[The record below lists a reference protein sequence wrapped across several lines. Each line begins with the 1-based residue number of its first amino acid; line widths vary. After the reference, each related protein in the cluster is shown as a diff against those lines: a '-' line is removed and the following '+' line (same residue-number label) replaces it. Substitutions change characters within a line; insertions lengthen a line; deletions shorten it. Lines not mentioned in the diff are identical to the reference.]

1 MPTGSR
7 AYNDAYDA
15 AMMRINSQALDF
27 QSLAKQALS
36 WLTCARERLTLTQV
50 QHALGVEIGS
60 FALDKENLPD
70 VECLISACAGLVAF
84 DEHSHVI
91 RLVHY
96 TTKQY
101 FEQTWTR
108 WFPNAH
114 AEIAQICITYL
125 SFDVFETG
133 SCQTDDGFDR
143 RLKDNPLYKYAA
155 FSWDYHARLQ
165 PVEGNLLCNFLEDGP
180 KVSACL
186 QVLMTFNLVC
196 EADEVSKRN
205 TGLHLAAYLG
215 FIPAVEMLL
224 ADFDPNIENDWEQT
238 PLALAMQEGHDDAVK
253 LLRAHGAGIDPKD
266 DKGETPLHYAADKGN
281 MKMVKYLLHD
291 GADPDVVNNEGET
304 PFFWAAFHGHVEIC
318 KLLLQ
323 RRCVLQIVSQVYTL
337 NCLQFAAKHGNTRIV
352 QLLLDAGVDPT
363 YSEACKG
370 WGGTIDAA
378 PLSLAAENRH
388 EAVVMAL
395 LDRTTDCDNA
405 QQIGQMALVQAAK
418 NEQEKIVKLLIQRG
432 IGVDPDSKKPWG
444 ITPLLISVS
453 HNRSETVKT
462 LLENGANPSVGISRC
477 ELDPRSSNPSI
488 IVSSLGSEDL
498 GLGREAWEF
507 RKRGIDMTPL
517 SLAATRGYRN
527 IFKHLLF
534 YTASTGWEEQE
545 QLLWACHEGY
555 DILVE
560 ILLDQGV
567 HADCRDDAGRTP
579 LAIASEHGHDTIA
592 RRLLEND
599 AIPGSKDII
608 GQTPLSYA
616 LENGHKELAY
626 LLSEKDP
633 SLLSFR
639 DLFGRSPLLLSSGIY
654 DHLVTNLIVDAA
666 CEDRSSSEVASREL
680 ALVEET
686 ISGMDPDL
694 LRQIGGKC
702 LLWAVRNDH
711 RHVVNHLLLIGVDPN
726 FKDSLGTTPLAAAAK
741 ENNEALAKS
750 LLDSGANPNRED
762 RIGRTPLS
770 WALFRQNYRLILL
783 ILDYEV
789 DLCTRIANPWGK
801 LGYFEYDGGV
811 FEFEDWGIRNAPLE
825 LAAFGSSADII
836 AAFLKYAVWSPDDL
850 EAALLQAVR
859 TRKIATV
866 EVLLD
871 RVADQHIIHG
881 PLREAILDKHED
893 IVKVLLF
900 KGLGQDHVL
909 CDNSIRL
916 MFTATS
922 NGFEEV
928 VKFMLDK
935 GADCNSRLTNELQR
949 WKVVRNRFMHTTFY
963 RTKNATPLL
972 IAADK
977 GHEAVIKLLLEY
989 GADPSLKDDN
999 GDFSLR
1005 AALKNRHHNV
1015 VKILMEKGL
1024 KLDSADEAEH
1034 FLRQAA
1040 EHGNLSIIEK
1050 LLGEGVDVNTTSDQ
1064 KGPPLGWAASRNHEA
1079 VVRTLLKAQA
1089 DPNCQNPD
1097 EWKSMT
1103 RTPLLVA
1110 TKHRELGSVKALL
1123 EGGANPDIPSHHG
1136 RTPLSLA
1143 AEKGR
1148 QPLIEVLL
1156 NHAATVDM
1164 ADEHNRTPLSFAAVN
1179 GHEAVVRTLLKHG
1192 SGAAHA
1198 STSAQRSAFLVARD
1212 FGRERVAFLLSGQ
1225 DQALQHASPDKS
1237 ESNCASFE
1245 CDSCFCSIHDSD
1257 SHFHCPI
1264 CSGPY
1269 YYDEPFNLCLEC
1281 FRGGR
1286 RCSDKLHA
1294 LQKRTF
1300 KNGGIAVER
1309 IMRP

>member
-1 MPTGSR
+1 MKSIKTALQNLPTGSR

-60 FALDKENLPD
+60 FAFDKENLPD

-108 WFPNAH
+108 WFPNAR
-114 AEIAQICITYL
+114 AEIAQTCITYL
-125 SFDVFETG
+125 SFDVFEPG
-133 SCQTDDGFDR
+133 SCQTDDDLDR
-143 RLKDNPLYKYAA
+143 RVKDNPLYGYAA

-165 PVEGNLLCNFLEDGP
+165 PVEGNLLRNFLEDGP

-186 QVLMTFNLVC
+186 EVLMAFNIGC
-196 EADEVSKRN
+196 GAEHVSNRS

-224 ADFDPNIENDWEQT
+224 ADFDPDIENNWKQT
-238 PLALAMQEGHDDAVK
+238 PLMLAMQEGREDAVK
-253 LLRAHGAGIDPKD
+253 LLRAHGADIDHKD
-266 DKGETPLHYAADKGN
+266 DEGQTPLHYAADKGN
-281 MKMVKYLLHD
+281 MKMAKYLLSD
-291 GADPDVVNNEGET
+291 GADPEVVNNNGQT

-318 KLLLQ
+318 NLLLQ
-323 RRCVLQIVSQVYTL
+323 RRCVLQIVSQDQIV

-363 YSEACKG
+363 YSEACQG
-370 WGGTIDAA
+370 FRGAA
-378 PLSLAAENRH
+378 PLSLAAENGH

-418 NEQEKIVKLLIQRG
+418 NEHEKIVKLLIQRG
-432 IGVDPDSKKPWG
+432 IGIDPDSKKPWG
-444 ITPLLISVS
+444 ITPLLISVCC
-453 HNRSETVKT
+453 NRSETVKT
-462 LLENGANPSVGISRC
+462 LLENGANPSVGISRR
-477 ELDPRSSNPSI
+477 ELGPRLSRLI
-488 IVSSLGSEDL
+488 FSSLGWGILEL
-498 GLGREAWEF
+498 EREAREF
-507 RKRGIDMTPL
+507 KKRGIDMTPL

-527 IFKHLLF
+527 ISKHLLF
-534 YTASTGWEEQE
+534 YTAFTGWEGQE

-626 LLSEKDP
+626 LLSAKDP

-686 ISGMDPDL
+686 ISRMDPDL

-711 RHVVNHLLLIGVDPN
+711 RHVVNHLLLIEVDPN
-726 FKDSLGTTPLAAAAK
+726 FRDSLGTTPLAAAAK

-750 LLDSGANPNRED
+750 LLDSGANPNRAD

-783 ILDYEV
+783 MLDYEV
-789 DLCTRIANPWGK
+789 DLCTRIANPWGNFANPWDHDQR
-801 LGYFEYDGGV
+801 YFEYVGF

-825 LAAFGSSADII
+825 LAAFGCSADII
-836 AAFLKYAVWSPDDL
+836 AVFLKYAVWSPEDL

-871 RVADQHIIHG
+871 RVTDEHIVHG

-935 GADCNSRLTNELQR
+935 GADCNSRLTSELQR
-949 WKVVRNRFMHTTFY
+949 WKAD
-963 RTKNATPLL
+963 RTCLIWSTPCWMENATPLL

-1005 AALKNRHHNV
+1005 TAFKNRRHNV

-1040 EHGNLSIIEK
+1040 QHGNLSIIEK

-1064 KGPPLGWAASRNHEA
+1064 KGPPLWWAASRTHEA

-1097 EWKSMT
+1097 EWESMT

-1136 RTPLSLA
+1136 RTP
-1143 AEKGR
+1143 
-1148 QPLIEVLL
+1148 
-1156 NHAATVDM
+1156 
-1164 ADEHNRTPLSFAAVN
+1164 
-1179 GHEAVVRTLLKHG
+1179 
-1192 SGAAHA
+1192 
-1198 STSAQRSAFLVARD
+1198 
-1212 FGRERVAFLLSGQ
+1212 
-1225 DQALQHASPDKS
+1225 
-1237 ESNCASFE
+1237 
-1245 CDSCFCSIHDSD
+1245 
-1257 SHFHCPI
+1257 
-1264 CSGPY
+1264 
-1269 YYDEPFNLCLEC
+1269 
-1281 FRGGR
+1281 
-1286 RCSDKLHA
+1286 
-1294 LQKRTF
+1294 
-1300 KNGGIAVER
+1300 
-1309 IMRP
+1309 

>member
-1 MPTGSR
+1 MTSIVVDHLHQLFLETPAVGMAYFFCDFSQRGTITVKTLIACLLRQLVQNMRRIPEAVRDLFAQHRQHKILPQLQDMVRCLNLVTSELSHVYIVIDALDECEEEIRNHLLSQIFDLQSNSPLSFFATSRFVPDISSQFEQCLYLEIQAHADDVKSYISGQIVNLRPFVRRDASLQELIIQSIAEAIDGMFLLARLYIDSLKTAPSVKSIKSALQNLPTGSR

-15 AMMRINSQALDF
+15 AMTRINSQALDF

-70 VECLISACAGLVAF
+70 IECLISACAGLVAF

-133 SCQTDDGFDR
+133 SCQTQDDFDI
-143 RLKDNPLYKYAA
+143 RLGDNPLYEYAA

-165 PVEGNLLCNFLEDGP
+165 PAEGNLLCNFLEDGP

-186 QVLMTFNLVC
+186 QVLMTVYSEC

-238 PLALAMQEGHDDAVK
+238 PLTLAMEEGHEDAVK
-253 LLRAHGAGIDPKD
+253 LLRAHGAGSDPKD
-266 DKGETPLHYAADKGN
+266 DESKTPLHYAVKTGD
-281 MKMVKYLLHD
+281 MKMVKYLLND

-304 PFFWAAFHGHVEIC
+304 PLHYAVKTGDMKMVKYLLNDGADPDVVNNEGERPFFWAARRGHVEIC

-323 RRCVLQIVSQVYTL
+323 RRCVLQIVSQSYVC
-337 NCLQFAAKHGNTRIV
+337 NCLQSAARDGNTRIV

-363 YSEACKG
+363 YSEPANE
-370 WGGTIDAA
+370 WDGGIDAA
-378 PLSLAAENRH
+378 PLSLAAKNGH

-405 QQIGQMALVQAAK
+405 QQVGQMALIQAAK

-432 IGVDPDSKKPWG
+432 IDPDSKKPWG
-444 ITPLLISVS
+444 ITPLLIYVS
-453 HNRSETVKT
+453 RNRPETVKT
-462 LLENGANPSVGISRC
+462 LLENAANPSVGISCR

-488 IVSSLGSEDL
+488 IVSSGLSENL
-498 GLGREAWEF
+498 GLIREARTFEN
-507 RKRGIDMTPL
+507 KGIDMTPL

-527 IFKHLLF
+527 ISKHLLF

-545 QLLWACHEGY
+545 QLLWACYEGY

-579 LAIASEHGHDTIA
+579 LSIASEHGHDTIA

-686 ISGMDPDL
+686 ISGMDPEL

-711 RHVVNHLLLIGVDPN
+711 RHVVNHLLLIGVDTN

-750 LLDSGANPNRED
+750 LLDSGANPNRAD

-783 ILDYEV
+783 MLDYEV

-801 LGYFEYDGGV
+801 LSHSQYV
-811 FEFEDWGIRNAPLE
+811 RIFEFKDWGIRNAPLE

-836 AAFLKYAVWSPDDL
+836 AAFLKYAVWSPEDL

-871 RVADQHIIHG
+871 RMADEHIVHG

-949 WKVVRNRFMHTTFY
+949 WKEDRIRFVRTAFC
-963 RTKNATPLL
+963 RTENATPLL

-999 GDFSLR
+999 GDYSLR
-1005 AALKNRHHNV
+1005 AAFKNRHHNV

-1024 KLDSADEAEH
+1024 
-1034 FLRQAA
+1034 
-1040 EHGNLSIIEK
+1040 
-1050 LLGEGVDVNTTSDQ
+1050 
-1064 KGPPLGWAASRNHEA
+1064 
-1079 VVRTLLKAQA
+1079 
-1089 DPNCQNPD
+1089 
-1097 EWKSMT
+1097 
-1103 RTPLLVA
+1103 
-1110 TKHRELGSVKALL
+1110 
-1123 EGGANPDIPSHHG
+1123 
-1136 RTPLSLA
+1136 
-1143 AEKGR
+1143 
-1148 QPLIEVLL
+1148 
-1156 NHAATVDM
+1156 
-1164 ADEHNRTPLSFAAVN
+1164 
-1179 GHEAVVRTLLKHG
+1179 
-1192 SGAAHA
+1192 
-1198 STSAQRSAFLVARD
+1198 
-1212 FGRERVAFLLSGQ
+1212 
-1225 DQALQHASPDKS
+1225 
-1237 ESNCASFE
+1237 
-1245 CDSCFCSIHDSD
+1245 
-1257 SHFHCPI
+1257 
-1264 CSGPY
+1264 
-1269 YYDEPFNLCLEC
+1269 
-1281 FRGGR
+1281 
-1286 RCSDKLHA
+1286 
-1294 LQKRTF
+1294 
-1300 KNGGIAVER
+1300 
-1309 IMRP
+1309 